1 MLRLDPGVRDS
12 LLAHARG
19 GAPAEVCGVLAGTH
33 GNGGARGDGDARGD
47 SSTRGD
53 ASTAVASARAT
64 NAAAEPRTRYE
75 LDPAEQL
82 ELMRDLEADRHEV
95 VGFYHSHP
103 RGPPAPSDVDA
114 REATWEGC
122 SYVIVSLGGDE
133 PVVRSWRWTG
143 ERFEREE
150 VQVDSR

>member
-1 MLRLDPGVRDS
+1 MLRLDPAVRDD
-12 LLAHARG
+12 LFAHARE
-19 GAPAEVCGVLAGTH
+19 GAPDEVCGVLAGTH
-33 GNGGARGDGDARGD
+33 GDGGAHGD
-47 SSTRGD
+47 D

-64 NAAAEPRTRYE
+64 NAAAHPRTRYE

-82 ELMRDLEADRHEV
+82 ALMRDLEAGGDEV

-103 RGPPAPSDVDA
+103 RGPPAPSAVDA
-114 REATWEGC
+114 REATWEGY
-122 SYVIVSLGGDE
+122 SYVIVSLDGE

-150 VQVDSR
+150 VRVAPE

>member
-1 MLRLDPGVRDS
+1 MLRLPAAVRTS
-12 LLAHARG
+12 MVAHARE

-33 GNGGARGDGDARGD
+33 GDE
-47 SSTRGD
+47 
-53 ASTAVASARAT
+53 STASAAARAT
-64 NAAAEPRTRYE
+64 NAAAAPRSRYE
-75 LDPAEQL
+75 LDPGEQL
-82 ELMRDLEADRHEV
+82 TLMRDLEADGHEV

-114 REATWEGC
+114 HEATWVGY

-143 ERFEREE
+143 ERFEREAVE
-150 VQVDSR
+150 VRD

>member
-1 MLRLDPGVRDS
+1 MLRVAIGVRDELFS
-12 LLAHARG
+12 HARE
-19 GAPAEVCGVLAGTH
+19 GAPAEVCGVLGGTH
-33 GNGGARGDGDARGD
+33 GDRSVART
-47 SSTRGD
+47 ST
-53 ASTAVASARAT
+53 RAT
-64 NAAAEPRTRYE
+64 NAAESPRTRYE

-82 ELMRDLEADRHEV
+82 ELMRALEDGGHEI

-114 REATWEGC
+114 REATWTGY

-143 ERFEREE
+143 ERFEREDIE
-150 VQVDSR
+150 VATD